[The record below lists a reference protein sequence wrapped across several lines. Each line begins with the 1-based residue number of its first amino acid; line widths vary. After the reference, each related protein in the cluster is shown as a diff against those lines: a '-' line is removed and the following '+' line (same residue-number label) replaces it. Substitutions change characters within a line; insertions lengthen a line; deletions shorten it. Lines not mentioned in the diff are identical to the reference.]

1 MTVLSDAPGW
11 WERAQRRR
19 EFCAPDAPWLMAKE
33 VGWPVRHANTQVRGD
48 DDFLQGARECSA
60 YLLATGLAPDA
71 VYGIGVRAVWS
82 DDPGRF
88 SVVHLALPEVVA
100 LARAYQPTSLAPR
113 EPRIGHALV
122 TGPPEQIIRRDKGQV
137 QPTVGEAI
145 ALAIAFGRIEPER
158 CYGAYQRS
166 VPVLDLE
173 HDQTVMGLGQG
184 GLAITAPAGR
194 PWAPQ
199 FAQGAPYRIEPGTVV
214 LSPSGPIELA
224 RFGWHAFA
232 ERFRGGDASVPDSP
246 LEVGV
251 AFLETVGVQPRDCW
265 GVFEGGAGARAS
277 VQIVYRKATDD
288 AQGRA
293 RFARYLESVGVTVD
307 DLDVG
312 HPEGKIVFSRGRFR
326 VTRH

>member
-1 MTVLSDAPGW
+1 MSVLSDAPGW
-11 WERAQRRR
+11 WERARRRR
-19 EFCAPDAPWLMAKE
+19 EFCAPNAPWLMAKE
-33 VGWPVRHANTQVRGD
+33 LGWPVRHANTLVCGD

-60 YLLATGLAPDA
+60 YLIATGLAPDT
-71 VYGIGVRAVWS
+71 VYGIGVRAVWP

-100 LARAYQPTSLAPR
+100 LARAYQATSLAPR
-113 EPRIGHALV
+113 EPRIGHGLV
-122 TGPPEQIIRRDKGQV
+122 TGAPVHIIRRDKGQV

-145 ALAIAFGRIEPER
+145 ALAIAIGHIEPER

-184 GLAITAPAGR
+184 GLAITTPAGA
-194 PWAPQ
+194 PWAEQ
-199 FAQGAPYRIEPGTVV
+199 FTQGSPYRLEPGTVV
-214 LSPSGPIELA
+214 ASPSGPIDLV
-224 RFGWHAFA
+224 RFGWGVFA
-232 ERFRGGDASVPDSP
+232 DRARGGDASVPDSP

-265 GVFEGGAGARAS
+265 GVFEAGAGARGY
-277 VQIVYRKATDD
+277 VQVVYRKAVDD
-288 AQGRA
+288 AAGRA
-293 RFARYLESVGVTVD
+293 RFARYLEFIGVTVD

-326 VTRH
+326 ITRH